1 MHKVFNLF
9 SISDLTLN
17 YDLFGHGI
25 YKRSAILPD
34 TDGEITFNA
43 NEYANQGMVPYF

>member
-1 MHKVFNLF
+1 MHQVFNVF

-17 YDLFGHGI
+17 YDLIGHQIG
-25 YKRSAILPD
+25 KRSVILPE

-43 NEYANQGMVPYF
+43 NEYANQGMVP